1 MGRLRDI
8 HVSGCIILFTGLLH
22 SPFPRVV
29 ANVRMLRGF
38 SANLALYQ
46 TGRIAWR
53 LQLGSAFIPAVP
65 LIIGIYCCPG
75 KLHYDNIGMGAYAA

>member
-1 MGRLRDI
+1 MGWQLWVAFGI
-8 HVSGCIILFTGLLH
+8 FLLVCGSAFH
-22 SPFPRVV
+22 GVV
-29 ANVRMLRGF
+29 TDVRMHRGF

-65 LIIGIYCCPG
+65 LIIGIYFCPG
-75 KLHYDNIGMGAYAA
+75 ELHCEKIAVGANVA

>member
-1 MGRLRDI
+1 MGNPS
-8 HVSGCIILFTGLLH
+8 H
-22 SPFPRVV
+22 RVV
-29 ANVRMLRGF
+29 ADVLVHRGF

-75 KLHYDNIGMGAYAA
+75 KLHCEKIEIKAYVI